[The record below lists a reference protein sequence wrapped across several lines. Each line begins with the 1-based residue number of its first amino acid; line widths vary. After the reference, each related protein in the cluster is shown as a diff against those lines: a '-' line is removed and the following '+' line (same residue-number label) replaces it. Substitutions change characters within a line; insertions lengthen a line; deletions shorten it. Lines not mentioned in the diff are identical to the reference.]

1 MRKFFSLVAAVLFA
15 GSMMAADAKVV
26 LDFTDAAWGFPAD
39 YSNTEAT
46 YENGDYSVV
55 FTPGTTG
62 NGLKYLTVS
71 QTDPTSTGIIF
82 GQTNSSITLPA
93 MSFAVSTIR
102 VHYVSAQGGANTKHN
117 IFVGEDAV
125 STEETGCK
133 VTDTKTYSEFK
144 IAEGKQAANTVYVLK
159 VTSKHNMQ
167 VSKVEFF
174 EVVAGAPEEP
184 TFSIPAGVYNA
195 AQSVELACTTEGAEI
210 HYTLDGT
217 DPTAASAEYSAPI
230 AVAVTT
236 TVKAVAIKNGISSNV
251 VSATYTIVELDGEGT
266 QENPFTVADVRKL
279 NNSLS
284 GKHWVMGYI
293 VGCASNGGAL
303 ADSITNPANIALG
316 DAADQTE
323 NCVPVQ
329 LTANTDPRT
338 ALNLKD
344 NPGNLGAQVKVY
356 GDLQSYFS
364 FFGVKNVTD
373 YEIIGGVTPPTPGT
387 QIEVTMVSGEDG
399 AELQWLD
406 ATASDGWWQLVGT
419 NAEYYLSLSNSNTV
433 TTPAGSYDAS
443 VMDPAWTW
451 IKTETDS
458 INLCAGGSIT
468 VAVDETGKVT
478 IAGTLTGSDGNEYV
492 LNLTYEDPTAKSE
505 VSVEI
510 ADAELYEGYASYGLY
525 AVYGKS
531 DDNTY
536 VQLAIWLEGF
546 NGAFTSDDLDNQYV
560 GCMLEDAA
568 GEHAIFSAEGTATAY
583 DNGAY
588 EVNADVL
595 CYNNTL
601 YHVHMVIGDIPE
613 GIEEILATGKA
624 VKAVRDGQV
633 VVLKG
638 DKAFNMNGQ
647 IVK

>member
-1 MRKFFSLVAAVLFA
+1 MRKIFSLIAAVLFA

-251 VSATYTIVELDGEGT
+251 VSATYTIVDLDGDGSK
-266 QENPFTVADVRKL
+266 ENPFSIADVYAL
-279 NNSLS
+279 NNTLT
-284 GKHWVMGYI
+284 GKQWVVGYI
-293 VGCASNGGAL
+293 VGCAADGGKVSGGEATP
-303 ADSITNPANIALG
+303 SNIALG
-316 DAADQTE
+316 ATVDQTE
-323 NCVPVQ
+323 DIVAVQ
-329 LTANTDPRT
+329 LASQSDPRA
-338 ALNLKD
+338 ALNLVD
-344 NPGNLGAQVKVY
+344 NPGNLGAQVAVY
-356 GDLQSYFS
+356 GDLQAYFGAP
-364 FFGVKNVTD
+364 GVKNVTD
-373 YEIIGGVTPPTPGT
+373 YEIIGGGTPVEPTDT
-387 QIEVTMVSGEDG
+387 VEITM
-399 AELQWLD
+399 
-406 ATASDGWWQLVGT
+406 TSDVYLNDQTGSQGWWLVDAY
-419 NAEYYLSLSNSNTV
+419 NDELEIVLSN
-433 TTPAGSYDAS
+433 AGSIDHVDGTYTAADL
-443 VMDPAWTW
+443 DPEYSYLL
-451 IKTETDS
+451 TETDS
-458 INLCAGGSIT
+458 INFVSGSIT
-468 VAVDETGKVT
+468 
-478 IAGTLTGSDGNEYV
+478 
-492 LNLTYEDPTAKSE
+492 
-505 VSVEI
+505 
-510 ADAELYEGYASYGLY
+510 
-525 AVYGKS
+525 
-531 DDNTY
+531 
-536 VQLAIWLEGF
+536 LA
-546 NGAFTSDDLDNQYV
+546 T
-560 GCMLEDAA
+560 
-568 GEHAIFSAEGTATAY
+568 SAEGVFTVIGTLVGTDNIAY
-583 DNGAY
+583 EISLTKTPAAHIDMTFGFAEDADGITITPSLDTELWDYYIISASAFETTWGNDADALAGAY
-588 EVNADVL
+588 ATQIGTEYAMTGAEDLVFADLLSYYGAGDFVL
-595 CYNNTL
+595 LAFGISDAGVTTDVATYAFTL
-601 YHVHMVIGDIPE
+601 SEAGE

-638 DKAFNMNGQ
+638 DKAFNMNGAR
-647 IVK
+647 VR

>member
-1 MRKFFSLVAAVLFA
+1 
-15 GSMMAADAKVV
+15 MAADAKVV

-251 VSATYTIVELDGEGT
+251 VSATYTIVDLDGDGSK
-266 QENPFTVADVRKL
+266 ENPFSIADVYAL
-279 NNSLS
+279 NNTLT
-284 GKHWVMGYI
+284 GKQWVVGYI
-293 VGCASNGGAL
+293 VGCAADGGKVSGGEATP
-303 ADSITNPANIALG
+303 SNIALG
-316 DAADQTE
+316 ATVDQTE
-323 NCVPVQ
+323 DIVAVQ
-329 LTANTDPRT
+329 LASQSDPRA
-338 ALNLKD
+338 ALNLVD
-344 NPGNLGAQVKVY
+344 NPGNLGAQVAVY
-356 GDLQSYFS
+356 GDLQAYFGAP
-364 FFGVKNVTD
+364 GVKNVTD
-373 YEIIGGVTPPTPGT
+373 YEIIGGVTPVEPTDT
-387 QIEVTMVSGEDG
+387 VEITM
-399 AELQWLD
+399 
-406 ATASDGWWQLVGT
+406 TSDVYLNDKTGSQGWWLVDAY
-419 NAEYYLSLSNSNTV
+419 NDELEIVLSN
-433 TTPAGSYDAS
+433 AGSIDHVDGTYTAADL
-443 VMDPAWTW
+443 DPEYSYLL
-451 IKTETDS
+451 TETDS
-458 INLCAGGSIT
+458 INFVSGSIT
-468 VAVDETGKVT
+468 
-478 IAGTLTGSDGNEYV
+478 
-492 LNLTYEDPTAKSE
+492 
-505 VSVEI
+505 
-510 ADAELYEGYASYGLY
+510 
-525 AVYGKS
+525 
-531 DDNTY
+531 
-536 VQLAIWLEGF
+536 LA
-546 NGAFTSDDLDNQYV
+546 T
-560 GCMLEDAA
+560 
-568 GEHAIFSAEGTATAY
+568 SAEGVFTVIGTLVGT
-583 DNGAY
+583 DNIAY
-588 EVNADVL
+588 EISLTKTPAVHIDMTFDFAEDADGITITPSLDTELWDYYIISASDFATTWGNDADALAEAYATQMGTQYAMTGAEDLVFADLLNYYDPDDYVL
-595 CYNNTL
+595 LTFGISDAGVTTDVATYAFTL
-601 YHVHMVIGDIPE
+601 SEAGE

-638 DKAFNMNGQ
+638 DKAFNMNGAR
-647 IVK
+647 VR

>member
-1 MRKFFSLVAAVLFA
+1 MRKIFSLIAAVLFA

-217 DPTAASAEYSAPI
+217 DPTATSAEYSAPI

-251 VSATYTIVELDGEGT
+251 VSATYTIVDLDGDGSK
-266 QENPFTVADVRKL
+266 ENPFSIADVYAL
-279 NNSLS
+279 NNTLT
-284 GKHWVMGYI
+284 GKQWVVGYI
-293 VGCASNGGAL
+293 VGCAADGGKVSGGEATP
-303 ADSITNPANIALG
+303 SNIALG
-316 DAADQTE
+316 ATVDQTE
-323 NCVPVQ
+323 DIVAVQ
-329 LTANTDPRT
+329 LASQSDPRA
-338 ALNLKD
+338 ALNLVD
-344 NPGNLGAQVKVY
+344 NPGNLGAQVAVY
-356 GDLQSYFS
+356 GDLQAYFGAP
-364 FFGVKNVTD
+364 GVKNVTD
-373 YEIIGGVTPPTPGT
+373 YEIIGGVTPVEPTDT
-387 QIEVTMVSGEDG
+387 VEITM
-399 AELQWLD
+399 
-406 ATASDGWWQLVGT
+406 TSDVYLNDQTGSQGWWLVDAY
-419 NAEYYLSLSNSNTV
+419 NDELEIVLSN
-433 TTPAGSYDAS
+433 AGSIDHVDGTYTAADL
-443 VMDPAWTW
+443 DPEYSYLL
-451 IKTETDS
+451 TETDS
-458 INLCAGGSIT
+458 INFVSGS
-468 VAVDETGKVT
+468 VT
-478 IAGTLTGSDGNEYV
+478 
-492 LNLTYEDPTAKSE
+492 
-505 VSVEI
+505 
-510 ADAELYEGYASYGLY
+510 
-525 AVYGKS
+525 
-531 DDNTY
+531 
-536 VQLAIWLEGF
+536 LA
-546 NGAFTSDDLDNQYV
+546 T
-560 GCMLEDAA
+560 
-568 GEHAIFSAEGTATAY
+568 SAEGVFTVIGTLVGTDNIAY
-583 DNGAY
+583 EISLTKTPAAHIDMTFGFAEDADGITITPSLDTELWDYYIISASAFETTWGNDADALAGAY
-588 EVNADVL
+588 ATQIGTKYAMTGAEDLVFADLLSYYGAGDFVL
-595 CYNNTL
+595 LAFGISDAGVTTDVATYTFTL
-601 YHVHMVIGDIPE
+601 SEAGE

-647 IVK
+647 IMK

>member
-1 MRKFFSLVAAVLFA
+1 MRKIFSLIAAVLFA

-251 VSATYTIVELDGEGT
+251 VSATYTIVDLDGDGSK
-266 QENPFTVADVRKL
+266 ENPFSIADVYAL
-279 NNSLS
+279 NNTLT
-284 GKHWVMGYI
+284 GKQWVVGYI
-293 VGCASNGGAL
+293 VGCAADGGKVSGGEATP
-303 ADSITNPANIALG
+303 SNIALG
-316 DAADQTE
+316 ATVDQTE
-323 NCVPVQ
+323 DIVAVQ
-329 LTANTDPRT
+329 LASQSDPRA
-338 ALNLKD
+338 ALNLVD
-344 NPGNLGAQVKVY
+344 NPGNLGAQVAVY
-356 GDLQSYFS
+356 GDLQAYFGAP
-364 FFGVKNVTD
+364 GVKNVTD
-373 YEIIGGVTPPTPGT
+373 YEIIGGVTPVEPTDT
-387 QIEVTMVSGEDG
+387 VEITM
-399 AELQWLD
+399 
-406 ATASDGWWQLVGT
+406 TSDVYLNDKTGSQGWWLVDAY
-419 NAEYYLSLSNSNTV
+419 NDELEIVLSN
-433 TTPAGSYDAS
+433 AGSIDHVDGTYTAADL
-443 VMDPAWTW
+443 DPEYSYLL
-451 IKTETDS
+451 TETDS
-458 INLCAGGSIT
+458 INFVSGSIT
-468 VAVDETGKVT
+468 
-478 IAGTLTGSDGNEYV
+478 
-492 LNLTYEDPTAKSE
+492 
-505 VSVEI
+505 
-510 ADAELYEGYASYGLY
+510 
-525 AVYGKS
+525 
-531 DDNTY
+531 
-536 VQLAIWLEGF
+536 LA
-546 NGAFTSDDLDNQYV
+546 T
-560 GCMLEDAA
+560 
-568 GEHAIFSAEGTATAY
+568 SAEGVFTVIGTLVGT
-583 DNGAY
+583 DNIAY
-588 EVNADVL
+588 EISLTKTPAVHIDMTFDFAEDADGITITPSLDTELWDYYIISASDFATTWGNDADALAEAYATQMGTQYAMTGAEDLVFADLLNYYDPDDYVL
-595 CYNNTL
+595 LTFGISDAGVTTDVATYAFTL
-601 YHVHMVIGDIPE
+601 SEAGE

-638 DKAFNMNGQ
+638 DKAFNMNGAR
-647 IVK
+647 VR